1 MASILPDSILRDT
14 TTGAV
19 DLDSDTFY
27 AMLLGTGYTPSKS
40 HAKRSDLTSEVSGTG
55 YTAGGQVCTITVTL
69 DTVNHKLSVAVADV
83 TWTSANGFTAQYVAI
98 YKHRGGAASADEL
111 VAIGDFGSGRAA
123 GGGNYVVSQSSPITI
138 QN

>member
-1 MASILPDSILRDT
+1 MASIIPDSLLRDIA
-14 TTGAV
+14 TGAV
-19 DLDSDTFY
+19 DLDTDVFY